1 MSSTRTIWIRSRRS
15 WMEISRMANF
25 KIRAREVVDI
35 EVDVEAD
42 SLEEAIELVEGCEVS
57 GVERDSR
64 TVATHFALEGVM
76 GWTSIAA
83 D

>member
-1 MSSTRTIWIRSRRS
+1 
-15 WMEISRMANF
+15 MANF
-25 KIRAREVVDI
+25 KIRAQEVVDI

-64 TVATHFALEGVM
+64 TLATHFAIEGVM
-76 GWTSIAA
+76 GWTRIGK

>member
-1 MSSTRTIWIRSRRS
+1 
-15 WMEISRMANF
+15 MANF
-25 KIRAREVVDI
+25 KIRASEVVDI

-64 TVATHFALEGVM
+64 TRVTHYAIAGVM
-76 GWTSIAA
+76 GWNAV
-83 D
+83 DDNV